1 MKHERIYFDKTDE
14 RVFLDIYAVTDPL
27 MSKREA
33 MLVIPGG
40 GYSHVCADREGE
52 CIALAFAA
60 KGMNAFVLTYS
71 VGQDAVYP
79 RQLLDA
85 ARAMAY
91 IKEHAEEYHIDP
103 DRIYGVGF
111 SAGGHLLGTLTT
123 LHGEAEELL
132 GRARSGEEN
141 LERNI
146 LLEARGDLIERT
158 FERAKREILEMPEPE
173 YLDFITSLLA
183 ATFVSQLSDEAHNRE
198 LYGEDGDEVV
208 ERYEVILNTR
218 DKERLGE
225 RVITGAREKLA
236 SSDAKAY
243 LDKLVLA
250 DDTSDSIDGGLVLRC
265 GSMEINNSV
274 KAIFGELRPRVEGEV
289 SRILFPNTDDRKKG

>member
-1 MKHERIYFDKTDE
+1 MIGLSKITDKIINE
-14 RVFLDIYAVTDPL
+14 
-27 MSKREA
+27 
-33 MLVIPGG
+33 
-40 GYSHVCADREGE
+40 
-52 CIALAFAA
+52 
-60 KGMNAFVLTYS
+60 
-71 VGQDAVYP
+71 
-79 RQLLDA
+79 
-85 ARAMAY
+85 ARADANEKLLAADAKCAEIRKDY
-91 IKEHAEEYHIDP
+91 EARAKEIEAS
-103 DRIYGVGF
+103 V
-111 SAGGHLLGTLTT
+111 SAKYKS
-123 LHGEAEELL
+123 EAEELL

-236 SSDAKAY
+236 NSDAKAY

-250 DDTSDSIDGGLVLRC
+250 DDTADSIDGGLVLRC